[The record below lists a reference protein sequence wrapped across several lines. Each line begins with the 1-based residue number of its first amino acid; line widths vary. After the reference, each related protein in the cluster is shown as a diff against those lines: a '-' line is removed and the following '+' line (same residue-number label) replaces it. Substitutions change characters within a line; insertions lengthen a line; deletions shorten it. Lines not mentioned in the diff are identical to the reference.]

1 MARTPRA
8 SRPPAAS
15 APPAGDERV
24 VELTRRLAG
33 VLGELG
39 LSEVEIESGDVRVRV
54 QRTPAPVAA
63 AQSPAPAAPP
73 SGTPA
78 EHALVADVVSPALV
92 TLEAPM
98 VGTFYRA
105 PSPTADP
112 FVNEGD
118 VVKENQVLCII
129 EAMKLMNEIESK
141 VSGRIARILVE
152 NGQAVEYGQPLF
164 LIDPQ
169 P

>member
-1 MARTPRA
+1 MARAPR
-8 SRPPAAS
+8 PAAPAP
-15 APPAGDERV
+15 APPPRGGTDERI

-33 VLGELG
+33 VLAELG
-39 LSEVEIESGDVRVRV
+39 LSEVEVESGDVRVRV
-54 QRTPAPVAA
+54 QRTVAA
-63 AQSPAPAAPP
+63 VVTAPAAAPVI
-73 SGTPA
+73 TPA
-78 EHALVADVVSPALV
+78 APTERPLVADAVSPTLV

-118 VVKENQVLCII
+118 VVKESQVLCII

-141 VSGRIARILVE
+141 VSGRIAKILVE

-164 LIDPQ
+164 LIDPVR
-169 P
+169 

>member
-1 MARTPRA
+1 MARAPRPGRPTA
-8 SRPPAAS
+8 APSPPAR
-15 APPAGDERV
+15 DERV

-33 VLGELG
+33 VLAELN

-54 QRTPAPVAA
+54 QRAVAAVAA
-63 AQSPAPAAPP
+63 APAPAPAAAA
-73 SGTPA
+73 PA
-78 EHALVADVVSPALV
+78 ERPLVADVVSPTLV

-118 VVKENQVLCII
+118 VVKESQVLCII

-141 VSGRIARILVE
+141 VGGRIAKILVE

-169 P
+169 R